1 MTNPI
6 DNTLYPFM
14 ANGEN
19 DAESTVG
26 RRSLITAAR
35 HEERE

>member
-6 DNTLYPFM
+6 DNTLYPSM
-14 ANGEN
+14 TNGEN
-19 DAESTVG
+19 DAKSTVG
-26 RRSLITAAR
+26 RRFLITAAR